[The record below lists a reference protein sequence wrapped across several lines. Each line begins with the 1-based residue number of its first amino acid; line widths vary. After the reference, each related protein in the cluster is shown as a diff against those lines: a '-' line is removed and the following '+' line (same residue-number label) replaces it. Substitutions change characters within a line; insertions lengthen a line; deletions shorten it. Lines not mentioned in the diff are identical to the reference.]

1 MKDDI
6 LEFSLNIISSI
17 LSRGFCNQYFI
28 VGQFYV
34 PLLRAEDNT
43 TQPMIGQPWSP
54 DSSKV
59 PLNVA
64 AGSWSPKDPL
74 MAVKA
79 CAGPMTP
86 SKVIFLNNTGS
97 ISLKHFELHRWCN
110 C

>member
-1 MKDDI
+1 M
-6 LEFSLNIISSI
+6 
-17 LSRGFCNQYFI
+17 
-28 VGQFYV
+28 

-86 SKVIFLNNTGS
+86 SKVIFLY
-97 ISLKHFELHRWCN
+97 R
-110 C
+110 